1 VKQAGY
7 LSSYAICNA
16 HEAGVSHHNHLE
28 SDVGVDF
35 IFLQNFTD
43 TNKRD
48 TLQSVPSDE
57 TNQWMAEFTKSIPLH
72 QVGKKGDR
80 GWALSATESWLHPKE
95 LSDSVWPLSF
105 GEISDHRPVVAL
117 FSLHQ
122 AKREEK

>member
-95 LSDSVWPLSF
+95 F
-105 GEISDHRPVVAL
+105 
-117 FSLHQ
+117 LHQ